1 MKRVLVPCLLAAGLV
16 AAGVAYAGRT
26 SSPVPAPDALKVA
39 HANQTVSLPGL
50 VSDRSRTTDLTLVN
64 LAGSAATCTVSLAGA
79 DGIASAG
86 TFSLK
91 PRSQRDLADV
101 FSQVGAAGIREAEA
115 AVRCDRPFYA
125 YARITDGATG
135 RVAVAT
141 PVDADAAAL
150 SKRGNAGPRVCG
162 TGIICFESKGVVH
175 KPTPAKPVKRLA
187 FGVPVGTWGRVR
199 MSLDVAVGPWYA
211 PDPDGKHLIYWFVLN
226 RNVDMLG
233 MLYFRGPDSYTAL
246 ARYGIHLTHP
256 EKIKMV
262 KGFRATPG
270 HTYHCENDL
279 DMVAGT
285 ITITVTDKGTGE
297 VTVLRG
303 DANVPSLTTRQG
315 DKFII
320 DMAFPEGKVPDE
332 VPGFG
337 WTYSNVQIQAYSLQ

>member
-1 MKRVLVPCLLAAGLV
+1 MKRVLVVPCLLAAGLV

-26 SSPVPAPDALKVA
+26 SSPVPVPDALKVA
-39 HANQTVSLPGL
+39 RAHQTVSLPGL
-50 VSDRSRTTDLTLVN
+50 VSGGSRTTDLTLVN

-79 DGIASAG
+79 DGTASAG
-86 TFSLK
+86 TFSVK

-101 FSQVGAAGIREAEA
+101 FSQVGAIGVREAEA

-141 PVDADAAAL
+141 PIDAEAAAL

-199 MSLDVAVGPWYA
+199 MSLDVSVGPWYV
-211 PDPDGKHLIYWFVLN
+211 PDPDGKHLIYWFVLK

-262 KGFRATPG
+262 KGFRA
-270 HTYHCENDL
+270 
-279 DMVAGT
+279 AGPH
-285 ITITVTDKGTGE
+285 
-297 VTVLRG
+297 L
-303 DANVPSLTTRQG
+303 PL
-315 DKFII
+315 
-320 DMAFPEGKVPDE
+320 
-332 VPGFG
+332 
-337 WTYSNVQIQAYSLQ
+337 

>member
-1 MKRVLVPCLLAAGLV
+1 MKRVLVPCLLVAGLV
-16 AAGVAYAGRT
+16 TAGALCAGRT
-26 SSPVPAPDALKVA
+26 SPGSAPDSLKTA
-39 HANQTVSLPGL
+39 RANQTVSLPGL
-50 VSDRSRTTDLTLVN
+50 LSDRSRTTDLTLVN

-79 DGIASAG
+79 DGMASTE
-86 TFSLK
+86 TFSVR

-101 FSQVGAAGIREAEA
+101 FSQVGATGIREAEA

-135 RVAVAT
+135 RVTMAT
-141 PVDADAAAL
+141 PLDGAAAL
-150 SKRGNAGPRVCG
+150 AKRGNAGARVCG
-162 TGIICFESKGVVH
+162 TGIICFDAKGVVH

-187 FGVPVGTWGRVR
+187 FGVPVGTWSRVR

-279 DMVAGT
+279 DMAAGT

-297 VTVLRG
+297 VTELRG
-303 DANVPSLTTRQG
+303 AANVPSLTTRQG